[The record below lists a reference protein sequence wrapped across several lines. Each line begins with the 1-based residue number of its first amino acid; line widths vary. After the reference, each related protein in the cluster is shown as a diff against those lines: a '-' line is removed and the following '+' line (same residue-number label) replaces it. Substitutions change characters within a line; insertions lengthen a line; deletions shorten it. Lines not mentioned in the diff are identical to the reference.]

1 MQFKENNQPRFK
13 HREERRSDERSPR
26 FSDKGKMRG
35 NEGKSDRPHKLH
47 FKRDEAYSRSEQIYP
62 AEGKK
67 ASGEGSVQIWV
78 KGGNSSVKEKKN
90 GPLSP
95 RAPEKIK
102 KNRLEEMKVYGENA
116 CISLFQQ
123 RPESIVRL
131 WATVEG
137 AKKLGDVMSYLA
149 QHKKAYH
156 VIDREEM
163 ERVTGTEHHGDMCL
177 LVKKTASFVLEGY
190 LQVPKKQDCLVLLD
204 GVNNAQNVGGI
215 IRTCAFYG
223 VKGIITENVDS
234 LNSSAAARVAEGGL
248 EFVRALETKNKHIA
262 LVQLRQAG
270 YQIVHLT
277 RHKQAPSL
285 TKIKLAEKVVFV
297 LSEIPASDVAYA
309 EDTTIQLSFNNP
321 LNSGLNVAV
330 NAGILLNQWYQIHIL

>member
-1 MQFKENNQPRFK
+1 M
-13 HREERRSDERSPR
+13 
-26 FSDKGKMRG
+26 
-35 NEGKSDRPHKLH
+35 
-47 FKRDEAYSRSEQIYP
+47 
-62 AEGKK
+62 
-67 ASGEGSVQIWV
+67 
-78 KGGNSSVKEKKN
+78 
-90 GPLSP
+90 
-95 RAPEKIK
+95 
-102 KNRLEEMKVYGENA
+102 
-116 CISLFQQ
+116 
-123 RPESIVRL
+123 
-131 WATVEG
+131 
-137 AKKLGDVMSYLA
+137 
-149 QHKKAYH
+149 
-156 VIDREEM
+156 
-163 ERVTGTEHHGDMCL
+163 
-177 LVKKTASFVLEGY
+177 
-190 LQVPKKQDCLVLLD
+190 
-204 GVNNAQNVGGI
+204 GGI

-234 LNSSAAARVAEGGL
+234 LNSSSAARVAEGGL

-330 NAGILLNQWYQIHIL
+330 NAGILLNQWYQTHIL